1 MKRFCLATFRKA
13 PAWTQGVVANDSKI
27 RTGFTHG
34 RNFIVSFAPADPP
47 VLTLEMPDV
56 EEIAKAIWERQHNKL
71 PLHALSYQTRW
82 LDESVPRKFWDEFLL
97 DAHAILRFLYRKH
110 VEYNSK

>member
-1 MKRFCLATFRKA
+1 MIKNSNMLHPR
-13 PAWTQGVVANDSKI
+13 PS
-27 RTGFTHG
+27 
-34 RNFIVSFAPADPP
+34 FIESFAPADPP

-71 PLHALSYQTRW
+71 PSHALSHQTTW

-97 DAHAILRFLYRKH
+97 DAHAVLRFLYRKH
-110 VEYNSK
+110 VEYESKCNVK

>member
-1 MKRFCLATFRKA
+1 MS
-13 PAWTQGVVANDSKI
+13 Q
-27 RTGFTHG
+27 
-34 RNFIVSFAPADPP
+34 FASTDPP

-71 PLHALSYQTRW
+71 PSHALAYQTRW

-97 DAHAILRFLYRKH
+97 DAQAVLQVLYRKH
-110 VEYNSK
+110 VEYESNSVK